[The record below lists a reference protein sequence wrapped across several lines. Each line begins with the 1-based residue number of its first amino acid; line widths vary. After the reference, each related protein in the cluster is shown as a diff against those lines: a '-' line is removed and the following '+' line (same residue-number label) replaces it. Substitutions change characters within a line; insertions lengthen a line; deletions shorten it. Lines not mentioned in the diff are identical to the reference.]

1 MFYNNRYDVM
11 FSCWIEIGG
20 ERTANLNMNCF
31 VIVPRLLKFVAP
43 LLLFLKI
50 PSDDHLISGF

>member
-1 MFYNNRYDVM
+1 M